1 MEKLSEASFSDL
13 QLKMEKGGGN
23 HIFLQYVFLL
33 TIYMFYIKLV

>member
-1 MEKLSEASFSDL
+1 MEKLTEASFRDL
-13 QLKMEKGGGN
+13 QQRMEGGD